1 MLKER
6 YRGHLCQLRL
16 RELVGM
22 LTGNQDATFEDALA
36 WTHQMV
42 HLLNIPCL
50 GSYGCSKGD
59 LPLLIEKSMQASSM
73 KGNPVPLLREEIA
86 DIIQRAL

>member
-1 MLKER
+1 
-6 YRGHLCQLRL
+6 
-16 RELVGM
+16 
-22 LTGNQDATFEDALA
+22 
-36 WTHQMV
+36 MV